1 MIREG
6 SFELPFRRQLQIH
19 SGQKNTS
26 DRRRFDLL
34 GQLEKLPVYYRC
46 NGRKS
51 NTMGE
56 RDVSEGKLITPL
68 ADHYQRLVLLGDKSN
83 TFSGISAYLGIRALL
98 PFIPAIFS
106 RMSI

>member
-26 DRRRFDLL
+26 DRRFDLL
-34 GQLEKLPVYYRC
+34 GQREKSPVYYRC
-46 NGRKS
+46 DGRKS

-56 RDVSEGKLITPL
+56 RDISEGKLITPL

-106 RMSI
+106 RMSL